1 MGSKKKPA
9 YDCDKCPAYCCSY
22 PAIDVT
28 DKEVGKIAKHF
39 GIKKD
44 FAEKRFTKILD
55 GDRVLR
61 HQKDEIYGSVCRFLD
76 RETRRCTI
84 YEVRPQTCRDFP
96 DDTHCGYW
104 DFLAWERERQEDEE
118 YVPLSME

>member
-1 MGSKKKPA
+1 MTRIPK

-22 PAIDVT
+22 PSIELT
-28 DKEVGKIAKHF
+28 DKEIGRIAKHF
-39 GIKKD
+39 GVKKE
-44 FAEKRFTKILD
+44 FAKKRFTKIVD

-61 HQKDEIYGSVCRFLD
+61 HQKDATYGSICRFLD
-76 RETRRCTI
+76 TETRMCTI

-104 DFLAWERERQEDEE
+104 DFLWWERDRQDDHE
-118 YVPLSME
+118 YVPLSKDE